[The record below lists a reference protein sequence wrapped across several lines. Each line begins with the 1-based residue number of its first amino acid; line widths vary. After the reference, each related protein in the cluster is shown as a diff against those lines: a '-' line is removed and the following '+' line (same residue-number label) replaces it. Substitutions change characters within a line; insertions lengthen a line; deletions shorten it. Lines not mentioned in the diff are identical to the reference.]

1 MRVRFGWKTALAG
14 VAALAVGAAAALGE
28 TASPSAKSERRAA
41 AAPSAAVRLV
51 AVGDIAMV
59 ETAEASRSYFTGVAR
74 YLARGNVT
82 LGNLEG
88 TLTTRGSSKCGSGSE
103 SCFAFRAPPRYA
115 RLLRRAG
122 FDVLNLANNHSYDF
136 GTIGQA
142 DTVAALRGS
151 RLAHTGRPGERAT
164 LRKRGVS
171 VAVVG
176 FAPYPWA
183 QSLLDVAG
191 AARLVRRAAARA
203 DVVVV
208 TMHAGAEG
216 AGRTRVRPGAEI
228 YLGEPRGNAVLFA
241 RAMVRAGAD
250 LVVGHGPHV
259 LRGIEWYRGRLI
271 AYSLGNFAAH
281 HTLAVSGVLGVSAIL
296 RVRLRADGSW
306 VGGKLVATRL
316 VGAGVPTLDPSASA
330 RPLVD
335 RLSRQDFGRSAV
347 RVARSAELLPPRAE
361 ART

>member
-1 MRVRFGWKTALAG
+1 M
-14 VAALAVGAAAALGE
+14 
-28 TASPSAKSERRAA
+28 
-41 AAPSAAVRLV
+41 
-51 AVGDIAMV
+51 
-59 ETAEASRSYFTGVAR
+59 
-74 YLARGNVT
+74 
-82 LGNLEG
+82 
-88 TLTTRGSSKCGSGSE
+88 
-103 SCFAFRAPPRYA
+103 
-115 RLLRRAG
+115 
-122 FDVLNLANNHSYDF
+122 
-136 GTIGQA
+136 
-142 DTVAALRGS
+142 
-151 RLAHTGRPGERAT
+151 
-164 LRKRGVS
+164 
-171 VAVVG
+171 
-176 FAPYPWA
+176 
-183 QSLLDVAG
+183 AG